1 MQIDPEIRSRL
12 VHILFS
18 AMPQVASSTM
28 GIVLLATALWWR
40 IPSTWTAATIAVAS
54 IVMVVRLSIL
64 FAYRRKHADEPA
76 PSTEAI
82 VWERL
87 YGLFSIVM
95 AVVLSTVLVIAF
107 LFGDSGIQ
115 LLSSGVAIGIC
126 GGQSTARVT
135 CRPWIPLASGT
146 IILGT
151 LTLCAI
157 IWRDPFSLVFAIFV
171 ILYLYTYT
179 EACRHSART
188 IMGRLVAERELAE
201 LARRDALTGF
211 ANRKGFDEELSRAFQ
226 SLRCNGGNV
235 SVLML
240 DLDGF
245 KAVNDS
251 LGHPAGDA
259 VLREVAD
266 RVRRLSR
273 RTDYLTRFGGDEF
286 AIVVTDRHDQES
298 LSGYARRLVAG
309 ISEPFDLSGK
319 IVRIGVSIGI
329 STTTPLGP
337 REPAE
342 LLAAADAALYKVKN
356 GSKNGIDFAA

>member
-1 MQIDPEIRSRL
+1 MQVDPEIRARL

-40 IPSTWTAATIAVAS
+40 IPSVSTATIIVTAV
-54 IVMVVRLSIL
+54 IVMVIRLSIL
-64 FAYRRKHADEPA
+64 FAYRRRHVDEPPPPA
-76 PSTEAI
+76 EAI
-82 VWERL
+82 IWERL
-87 YGLFSIVM
+87 YGVFSIVM
-95 AVVLSTVLVIAF
+95 AFVLSAILLTAF
-107 LFGDSGIQ
+107 LVGDSGVQ

-146 IILGT
+146 ITLST
-151 LTLCAI
+151 LTICAI
-157 IWRDPFSLVFAIFV
+157 AWKDPFSMVFAVFV
-171 ILYLYTYT
+171 VLYLYTYI

-188 IMGRLVAERELAE
+188 IVGRLAAERELAG
-201 LARRDALTGF
+201 LVRKDALTGF
-211 ANRKGFDEELSRAFQ
+211 ANRTGFDEELKRAFQ
-226 SLRCNGGNV
+226 ALRCSGSSV
-235 SVLML
+235 SLLML

-266 RVRRLSR
+266 RLRRLSR
-273 RTDYLTRFGGDEF
+273 RTDYLARLGGDEF
-286 AIVVTDRHDQES
+286 AIVVADRHDQES
-298 LSGYARRLVAG
+298 LSGYARRLIAG
-309 ISEPFDLSGK
+309 ISDPYDLSGK

-329 STTTPLGP
+329 STATPLGP

-342 LLAAADAALYKVKN
+342 LLAAADAALYRVKN
-356 GSKNGIDFAA
+356 GTKNDIGFAA